1 MAPPLVL
8 VDRRG
13 PVAVATLNRP
23 EKHNAMSL
31 AMKDAIMATLRDL
44 DADPSVRVIIL
55 TGAGDKAF
63 VAGAD
68 IAEFRGR
75 TLVEQQRM
83 YQEGTV
89 YDAVDQV
96 TKPLIARI
104 DGYCFGGG
112 LELALACDIRIA
124 SERSAFSQAEIN
136 IGIIPGGGGSQR
148 LPRLVGLGT
157 AMKLT
162 LTGERIGAAEAL
174 RIGLIDEM
182 VAHPLLESRADE
194 LAQKIASKSAVAVR
208 LAKAAVK
215 ASTRLPLDQGL
226 RYEQTLFTLAFS
238 SEDKEEGTRA
248 FLEKREP
255 RWADK

>member
-31 AMKDAIMATLRDL
+31 EMKDALVDVLREL
-44 DADPSVRVIIL
+44 DADPAVRVIVL

-68 IAEFRGR
+68 IAQFKGR
-75 TLVEQQRM
+75 TLTEQLRM
-83 YQEGTV
+83 YQDGTI
-89 YDAVDQV
+89 YDAADRV

-104 DGYCFGGG
+104 DGFCFGGG
-112 LELALACDIRIA
+112 LELALACDIRVA
-124 SERSAFSQAEIN
+124 SERSTFSQAEVN

-157 AMKLT
+157 ALKLT
-162 LTGERIGAAEAL
+162 LTGDRIGAAEAL
-174 RIGLIDEM
+174 RIGLIDEV
-182 VAHPLLESRADE
+182 VAHPLLDSRVDE
-194 LAQKIASKSAVAVR
+194 LARRIASKSAVAVR

-215 ASTRLPLDQGL
+215 ASARLPMDQGL
-226 RYEQTLFTLAFS
+226 RFEQTLFTLAFS